1 MGVHRIHCHMCIECS
16 KETHYFAQY
25 LKIQPLNRLAL
36 LAAILFIRMILKN
49 NDQDKQRCGMRN
61 TNKESGWGHRQSNAW
76 VKNKINKKKQACY
89 DRNVSLRWESGV
101 KRIVRH
107 KRSWENV
114 LESPLD
120 SRLIRGHLE
129 YILGVQAYEWQKRG
143 GICCGLN
150 VKYLP
155 YVLCT

>member
-1 MGVHRIHCHMCIECS
+1 MWNEKHEQRVRVGTQIVQCLGKKQS
-16 KETHYFAQY
+16 KY
-25 LKIQPLNRLAL
+25 
-36 LAAILFIRMILKN
+36 
-49 NDQDKQRCGMRN
+49 
-61 TNKESGWGHRQSNAW
+61 
-76 VKNKINKKKQACY
+76 KKQACY

-101 KRIVRH
+101 KKVVRH

-120 SRLIRGHLE
+120 SSLIRGHLE